1 MKLYVSNMLFTLTE
15 EDVHRAF
22 SRFGQVE
29 SVTIIKDKETG
40 RSRGFGFVVM
50 GSASEGQAAIAGLND
65 TDMGGRTIRVS
76 EAQSRPENA
85 GHKKNSAGGSG
96 KKGGGRGGKG
106 GFHGGHGGPRGG
118 RHGGPGGEGRN
129 G

>member
-22 SRFGQVE
+22 SKFGKVE
-29 SVTIIKDKETG
+29 SVNIIKDKENG

-65 TDMGGRTIRVS
+65 TEIGGRMIRVA
-76 EAQSRPENA
+76 EAQSRPENTA
-85 GHKKNSAGGSG
+85 RKKTSAGGG
-96 KKGGGRGGKG
+96 GNKGGGRGGKG
-106 GFHGGHGGPRGG
+106 GFHGGQGGSRGG
-118 RHGGPGGEGRN
+118 RNGGPGGQGRDR
-129 G
+129 